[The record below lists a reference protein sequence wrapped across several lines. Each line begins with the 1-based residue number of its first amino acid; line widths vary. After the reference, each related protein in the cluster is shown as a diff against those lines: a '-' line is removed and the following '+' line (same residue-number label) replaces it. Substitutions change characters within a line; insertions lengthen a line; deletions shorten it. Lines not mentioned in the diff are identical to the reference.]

1 MDVLDLIRA
10 IHKADKIISSCE
22 TCEHIKNAE
31 KYLNLFRE
39 QTNNEE
45 FYVKLVTKLNIKRQN
60 FNCDVNI
67 NYANV

>member
-22 TCEHIKNAE
+22 TCEHIENAE

>member
-10 IHKADKIISSCE
+10 IHKADKIIGSCE
-22 TCEHIKNAE
+22 TCEHIENAE